1 MKPIVTAVA
10 AALAIALVL
19 PGLTFAQARP
29 NFSGTWTLDTAK
41 SAVGGPAGASAA
53 ARPVVLVI
61 TQTAALMTVERRA
74 GDRSDVATVK
84 LDGTESVN
92 KTPSGADVKSTAKWV
107 GATLVTHAT
116 MTVGDMTTEST
127 DVRSLSADG
136 KVMTIESTQLMAGRQ
151 VKRTLI
157 YNKQ

>member
-1 MKPIVTAVA
+1 MKQIV
-10 AALAIALVL
+10 AALAIAVALL
-19 PGLTFAQARP
+19 AAAPGSALAQARP
-29 NFSGTWTLDTAK
+29 DFSGTWALDTAK
-41 SAVGGPAGASAA
+41 SAVGGTAGASAA

-61 TQTAALMTVERRA
+61 TQTATTMTVERRA
-74 GDRSDVATVK
+74 GDKPDVATVK
-84 LDGTESVN
+84 LDGTVSVN

-107 GATLVTHAT
+107 GATLVTHVS

-136 KVMTIESTQLMAGRQ
+136 KVMTIDSTQLMAGRQ
-151 VKRTLI
+151 IKRMLI

>member
-1 MKPIVTAVA
+1 
-10 AALAIALVL
+10 
-19 PGLTFAQARP
+19 
-29 NFSGTWTLDTAK
+29 
-41 SAVGGPAGASAA
+41 
-53 ARPVVLVI
+53 
-61 TQTAALMTVERRA
+61 
-74 GDRSDVATVK
+74 
-84 LDGTESVN
+84 
-92 KTPSGADVKSTAKWV
+92 V